1 MSDLDYYKLLGVA
14 KTASAAEIKKA
25 YRKLALKYH
34 PDKNQGDKAA
44 EARFKE
50 ISEAYAVLSDK
61 CKREQYDAFG
71 STGFHQ
77 RFSQEDIFRGFDL
90 NSILRQFG
98 FNATSFGSANGFRGN
113 GGANN
118 PFGSIFGNAAGM
130 GGMSGMGA
138 GGCPGGG
145 CGAQPPR
152 GEDLTYQL
160 VISLEDVLQG
170 GEKTISLRHNGTPQ
184 NVAVKIPKGIE
195 SGKRLRLS
203 GKGAPSPA
211 GGQPGDLFLKVTV
224 EPHPQF
230 LRDGDDLIVE
240 KRIPFSMA
248 CLGTE
253 VEVTS
258 LEGKR
263 FRVKVPPGVQQDAR
277 LRIKGH
283 GLPSGP
289 IGARGDIY
297 VKIGVQVPQD
307 LSPEQQG
314 IIGKL
319 AEAGL

>member
-1 MSDLDYYKLLGVA
+1 MSDKDYYKLLGVD
-14 KTASAAEIKKA
+14 KSASPEAIKKA

-34 PDKNQGDKAA
+34 PDKNHGDKAA
-44 EARFKE
+44 EAKFKQ

-61 CKREQYDAFG
+61 CKREQYDTFG
-71 STGFHQ
+71 SAGFHQ
-77 RFSQEDIFRGFDL
+77 RFSQEDIFRDFDL

-98 FNATSFGSANGFRGN
+98 FNATSFGSANGFRASAGT
-113 GGANN
+113 N
-118 PFGSIFGNAAGM
+118 PFGSIFGQAAGM
-130 GGMSGMGA
+130 GGNGCQ
-138 GGCPGGG
+138 GGNCSSRPLK
-145 CGAQPPR
+145 

-160 VISLEDVLQG
+160 TISLEDVLQG
-170 GEKTISLRHNGTPQ
+170 TEKTIGLRHNGTPQ
-184 NVAVKIPKGIE
+184 NVSVKIPKGIE

-203 GKGAPSPA
+203 GKGAPSPS
-211 GGQPGDLFLKVTV
+211 GGPAGDLFLKITV
-224 EPHPQF
+224 EPHPLFQ
-230 LRDGDDLIVE
+230 RDGEDLIIE

-253 VEVTS
+253 IEVIT

-263 FRVKVPPGVQQDAR
+263 FKVKVPPGVQQDAR

-289 IGARGDIY
+289 IGERGDIY
-297 VKIGVQVPQD
+297 VRIGVQIPQD

-314 IIGKL
+314 IIDKL

>member
-1 MSDLDYYKLLGVA
+1 MKDYYTLLGVD
-14 KTASAAEIKKA
+14 KTASPEAIKKA
-25 YRKLALKYH
+25 YRKLAIKYH
-34 PDKNQGDKAA
+34 PDKNPGNKAA
-44 EARFKE
+44 EAKFKE

-61 CKREQYDAFG
+61 SKREQYDMYG
-71 STGFHQ
+71 SAGFHQ
-77 RFSQEDIFRGFDL
+77 RYSQEDIFRGFDL

-98 FNATSFGSANGFRGN
+98 FNGSSFGGASGFRASAGQ
-113 GGANN
+113 N
-118 PFGSIFGNAAGM
+118 PFESIFGQAAGM
-130 GGMSGMGA
+130 GNMGGMG
-138 GGCPGGG
+138 GRGCQGGG
-145 CGAQPPR
+145 CATPPR
-152 GEDLTYQL
+152 KGEDLTYQL
-160 VISLEDVLQG
+160 SISLEDVLRG
-170 GEKTISLRHNGTPQ
+170 AEKTISLRHNGTPQ
-184 NVAVKIPKGIE
+184 HVSVKVPKGIE

-211 GGQPGDLFLKVTV
+211 GGPPGDLFLKITV
-224 EPHPQF
+224 APHPEFQ
-230 LRDGDDLIVE
+230 RDGDDLVVE
-240 KRIPFSMA
+240 KRVPFSMA

-263 FRVKVPPGVQQDAR
+263 FKVRVPPGVQQDAR

-289 IGARGDIY
+289 IGERGDIY

-314 IIGKL
+314 VIDKL